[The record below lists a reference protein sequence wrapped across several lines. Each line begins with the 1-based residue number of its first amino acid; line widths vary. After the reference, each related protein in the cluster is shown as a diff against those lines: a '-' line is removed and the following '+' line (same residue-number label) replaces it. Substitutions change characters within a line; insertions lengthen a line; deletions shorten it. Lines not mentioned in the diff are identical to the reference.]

1 MKSIH
6 PSSPSVQPG
15 RHLEVLDEPVHD
27 AQADGEKTVSPA
39 VCTECGAVYSD
50 GHWQWT
56 SAPSHA
62 LQMRCP
68 ACRRT
73 AEGRPAAHVTISGQ
87 FALENASEVT
97 QLVREVEHREK
108 TAHPLRRV
116 MAFEPRGDE
125 LEVSTTDVRLAQDIC
140 NALLDAYD
148 GKLNV
153 DYDEGERL
161 LRVKWL
167 A

>member
-1 MKSIH
+1 MKSVH
-6 PSSPSVQPG
+6 PSSPSFQPG

-27 AQADGEKTVSPA
+27 ASRDAEKLSAPA
-39 VCTECGAVYSD
+39 VCTECGAVYND
-50 GHWQWT
+50 GHWRWT
-56 SAPSHA
+56 SPPSHA

-68 ACRRT
+68 ACRRI
-73 AEGRPAAHVTISGQ
+73 ADARPAAHVTISGQ
-87 FALENASEVT
+87 FAQEHGDDLAR
-97 QLVREVEHREK
+97 LVRDVEYREK

-116 MAFEPRGDE
+116 MAIEPRGDE
-125 LEVSTTDVRLAQDIC
+125 LEVWTTDVRLAQDIC
-140 NALLDAYD
+140 DALQESYD

-153 DYDEGERL
+153 DYDEDERL

>member
-1 MKSIH
+1 MKSVH
-6 PSSPSVQPG
+6 PSSPSFQPG

-27 AQADGEKTVSPA
+27 AQRDAEKTASTA
-39 VCTECGAVYSD
+39 VCTECGAMYSD

-68 ACRRT
+68 ACRRL
-73 AEGRPAAHVTISGQ
+73 AEGRPAAHVTITGQ
-87 FALENASEVT
+87 FAQEHADEVT
-97 QLVREVEHREK
+97 QLVRDVEHREK

-116 MAFEPRGDE
+116 MSIEPRGDE

-140 NALLDAYD
+140 DALADTYD

-153 DYDEGERL
+153 DYDEEERV
-161 LRVKWL
+161 LRVKWP

>member
-1 MKSIH
+1 MKSVH
-6 PSSPSVQPG
+6 PSSPSFQPG

-27 AQADGEKTVSPA
+27 AAHDAEKMTSPA
-39 VCTECGAVYSD
+39 VCTECGAVHND
-50 GHWQWT
+50 GQWQWT

-68 ACRRT
+68 ACRRI
-73 AEGRPAAHVTISGQ
+73 AEGRAAAHVIVSGQ
-87 FALENASEVT
+87 FAQDRAAEVR
-97 QLVREVEHREK
+97 QLVQDVEHREK

-116 MAFEPRGDE
+116 MAIQPGGNG

-140 NALLDAYD
+140 DALQDAYD

-153 DYDEGERL
+153 DYDEEERV
-161 LRVKWL
+161 LRVKWM

>member
-1 MKSIH
+1 MRRGVCGRTLAVDVRACACTTNALSRMPPHCRKS
-6 PSSPSVQPG
+6 PC
-15 RHLEVLDEPVHD
+15 RTCHD
-27 AQADGEKTVSPA
+27 LRA
-39 VCTECGAVYSD
+39 
-50 GHWQWT
+50 
-56 SAPSHA
+56 
-62 LQMRCP
+62 
-68 ACRRT
+68 
-73 AEGRPAAHVTISGQ
+73 
-87 FALENASEVT
+87 N
-97 QLVREVEHREK
+97 VEHREK

-116 MAFEPRGDE
+116 MDIAPRGDE

-140 NALLDAYD
+140 DALVENYD

>member
-1 MKSIH
+1 MKSVH
-6 PSSPSVQPG
+6 PSSPSAQPG
-15 RHLEVLDEPVHD
+15 RHLEVLDEAPHD
-27 AQADGEKTVSPA
+27 AQRDAERTASTA
-39 VCTECGAVYSD
+39 VCTDCGAVYSD

-68 ACRRT
+68 ACRRS
-73 AEGRPAAHVTISGQ
+73 AEGRAAARVTISGR
-87 FALENASEVT
+87 FAQDHAGEVE
-97 QLVREVEHREK
+97 QLVRAVEHREK

-116 MAFEPRGDE
+116 MAVEPRGDE
-125 LEVSTTDVRLAQDIC
+125 LDVTTTDVRLAQDIC
-140 NALLDAYD
+140 DALQDTYD

-153 DYDEGERL
+153 DYDEDERV

>member
-1 MKSIH
+1 MKSVH
-6 PSSPSVQPG
+6 PSSPSFQPG
-15 RHLEVLDEPVHD
+15 RHLEILDEPVHD
-27 AQADGEKTVSPA
+27 ALRDGEKTASPA
-39 VCTECGAVYSD
+39 VCTECGAVYGD
-50 GHWQWT
+50 GHWSWT

-62 LQMRCP
+62 LQIRCP
-68 ACRRT
+68 ACRRV

-87 FALENASEVT
+87 FAQEHADEVT
-97 QLVREVEHREK
+97 QLVRDVEHREK

-116 MAFEPRGDE
+116 MAIASNDNA

-140 NALLDAYD
+140 NALLDGYD

-161 LRVKWL
+161 LRVKWVV
-167 A
+167 